1 MSVEV
6 FLARHG
12 ESQWHAE
19 NRYAGVTDVA
29 LTERGR
35 SQAEGL
41 SAWAAGAD
49 LSAVWCS
56 TLSRARETASQ
67 SAEAAGV
74 DLQSDDRLRELDFGI
89 AEGLTRAELTVRHP
103 VELSAFEQDP
113 AGSPFPEGEAPAA
126 ATDRYVSF
134 LDDLLAAPSGG
145 SILVVAHSTV
155 IRLTLCRLLGI
166 ELGRYRRVFPQLV
179 NCALTHITY
188 TADDTALRS
197 FNVAVSDAAERIEAP
212 R

>member
-12 ESQWHAE
+12 ETVWHAE

-35 SQAEGL
+35 RQAEGL
-41 SAWAAGAD
+41 SAWAATAG

-56 TLSRARETASQ
+56 TLTRAQETASR
-67 SAEAAGV
+67 SAVAAGV
-74 DLQSDDRLRELDFGI
+74 ELQIDERLRELDFGI
-89 AEGLTRAELTVRHP
+89 AEGLTKAELTERHP
-103 VELSAFEQDP
+103 AELSAFQRDP
-113 AGSPFPEGEAPAA
+113 AGDHFPGGEDPRA

-134 LDDLLAAPSGG
+134 LDDLAAAHPGG
-145 SILVVAHSTV
+145 RVLVVAHSTV

-166 ELGRYRRVFPQLV
+166 ELGGYRRIFPKLV
-179 NCALTHITY
+179 NCALTRIDY
-188 TADDTALRS
+188 SADATALLS
-197 FNVAVSDAAERIEAP
+197 FNAAVSDAPERIKVS